1 MRDSEYAIKY
11 AYLYTVLIAII
22 LLAPLFIYIS
32 FMKKIYDVKNEMEL
46 KDRAVSIVR
55 VFDDYNS
62 DEEYFEYPR
71 FKTFTSGIYD
81 IRQKSIFTL
90 IKTSIKD
97 FAYGYHTQDGI
108 AYYVM
113 PLPDG
118 RYFDARYLVVQNSI
132 SYYEVYEKALLI
144 LISIFVLIF
153 MLSLFF
159 LNRFARPFKEVNK
172 KLDNF
177 IKDSIHEIN
186 TPLTTININV
196 DLFLRNH
203 EDNKYLKRIKAS
215 AKILSNIYQDMEYL
229 IKYDKL
235 KQEKI
240 KIELKRFLED
250 RVEYFSQIALLKNI
264 EIVSS
269 LEDGIF
275 IEIDQTQLQRLV
287 DNNISNAIKY
297 SHEQSSIE
305 IKLELNQDQEVLLS
319 FRDFGVGIEDTK
331 KIFDRYYRENKQT
344 GGFGIGLNIVGQI
357 AQSQNIKVTIDSKP
371 KKGTTFTYKFP
382 KTLTFIDN

>member
-1 MRDSEYAIKY
+1 
-11 AYLYTVLIAII
+11 
-22 LLAPLFIYIS
+22 
-32 FMKKIYDVKNEMEL
+32 MKKIYDVKNEMEL

>member
-305 IKLELNQDQEVLLS
+305 IKLELNQDQEILLS